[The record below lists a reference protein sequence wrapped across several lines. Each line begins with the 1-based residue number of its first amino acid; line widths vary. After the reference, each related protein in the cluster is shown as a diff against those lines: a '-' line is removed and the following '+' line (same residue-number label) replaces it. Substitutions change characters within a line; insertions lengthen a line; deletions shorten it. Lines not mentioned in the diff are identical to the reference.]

1 MGKIV
6 KNIKSM
12 WNVCGHT
19 AERYANAVKRE
30 YREFDKGWMEVE
42 EYWKE
47 HPEARLEPFQF

>member
-30 YREFDKGWMEVE
+30 YHEFDKGWMEVE